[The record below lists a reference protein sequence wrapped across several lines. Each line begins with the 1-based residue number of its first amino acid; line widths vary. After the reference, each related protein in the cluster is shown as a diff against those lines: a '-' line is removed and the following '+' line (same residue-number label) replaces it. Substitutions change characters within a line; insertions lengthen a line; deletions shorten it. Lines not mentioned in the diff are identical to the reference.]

1 MSHHVSL
8 SPLLILLFT
17 TRGLLFWNLATLKL
31 PPDAI
36 LKDIAIHKSRAF
48 LAAPRLNRLQNVT
61 LFEAPWPELSNLTGY
76 ASPKLFKPFPSF
88 ESQIPGDCNCLQSG
102 VSLAM
107 DPKSKFLYVLDT
119 GSKKCYAKLILY
131 DVWFSN
137 FVKHKVLTVDNRH
150 LNSLILD
157 SATDSLFVSDAGDCS
172 LLMLRTADLEYT
184 KLYPRYNEYIVP
196 VLNLAVCNGQLYMTS
211 YDSDMMFS
219 VPLQDLHKSAS
230 SNLSYLPVQSH
241 FLGYKLGIS
250 SGLYCDEP
258 DGLLYYLIRDF
269 AIVRWNLTLPL
280 IAENHQVLVQS
291 EQVFPYVS
299 EFFREKSSDHVYAL
313 NSIYNKYHKYT
324 VKIQNK
330 KMFYSYVFT

>member
-88 ESQIPGDCNCLQSG
+88 ESQ
-102 VSLAM
+102 
-107 DPKSKFLYVLDT
+107 
-119 GSKKCYAKLILY
+119 
-131 DVWFSN
+131 
-137 FVKHKVLTVDNRH
+137 VKHKVLTVDNRH

-219 VPLQDLHKSAS
+219 VPLQDLHK
-230 SNLSYLPVQSH
+230 
-241 FLGYKLGIS
+241 
-250 SGLYCDEP
+250 
-258 DGLLYYLIRDF
+258 
-269 AIVRWNLTLPL
+269 
-280 IAENHQVLVQS
+280 
-291 EQVFPYVS
+291 VFPYVS